1 VPRALNLLGRHC
13 AHPAPEL
20 PGCALAPGTPAAYF
34 GYQGT
39 RDVNVGPLSVNH
51 FSTLKS
57 GGDVTGL
64 QSREG
69 GESRQQRASPRRVQ
83 QPCRLSRA
91 TARRWRR
98 SPASGCGHVGKTSC
112 TTRPRRPRC
121 GAQRG
126 GAWGAGP
133 RAAASRRT
141 PRTASSSRRSAGSA
155 RKCAASTCGSSG
167 AG

>member
-1 VPRALNLLGRHC
+1 MLILPRSCPAAHSRL
-13 AHPAPEL
+13 AHPRLISA
-20 PGCALAPGTPAAYF
+20 
-34 GYQGT
+34 T
-39 RDVNVGPLSVNH
+39 RVPVTSMYLDPFSVNH